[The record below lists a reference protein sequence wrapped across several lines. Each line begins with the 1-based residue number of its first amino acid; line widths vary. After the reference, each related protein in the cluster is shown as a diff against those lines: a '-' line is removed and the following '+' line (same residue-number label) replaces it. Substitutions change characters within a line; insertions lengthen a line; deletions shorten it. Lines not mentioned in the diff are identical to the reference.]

1 MNVLID
7 LNVLLDVFQ
16 KREPHYHSSALVLSK
31 SLEGFFVA
39 FIPAHALTTLHYLV
53 SKSSGAIKANEA
65 IDIMLMNFAVAPI
78 SQKTFRRARELNA
91 VDFEDSVVMALAE
104 EMNCRYIIT
113 RNSKDFLKS
122 AVQTLSPSEFLIRL
136 ALSKLS

>member
-16 KREPHYHSSALVLSK
+16 ERIPYYRSSALTLSK

-39 FIPAHALTTLHYLV
+39 IIPAHALTTLHYLV
-53 SKSSGAIKANEA
+53 SKSSGAVKANEV
-65 IDIMLMNFAVAPI
+65 IDIMLTSFTVAPI

-91 VDFEDSVVMALAE
+91 VDFEDSVVMA
-104 EMNCRYIIT
+104 ITT

-122 AVQTLSPSEFLIRL
+122 PIRTLSPSEFLIQL
-136 ALSKLS
+136 ALSKPS